1 MTRPTYAILP
11 ATQAE
16 VEAERQAA
24 EQYLQ
29 MLESGTIDTPEDEQ
43 MVASV
48 MATAH
53 QHHKRL
59 EGLRLETGKPVRDLQ
74 QAINDHFRGALTTWA
89 KTKAKARDLLAVAE
103 RGRRAEAQAAMEAS
117 EPEAIP
123 APVEKPREIRYHD
136 ELEIKVVDF
145 DAIPREYLTVDWS
158 AVRLA
163 YSAGKTVPGMSAEL
177 VRKPVLSGK

>member
-1 MTRPTYAILP
+1 MTLPTYAILP

-16 VEAERQAA
+16 VEVERQAA

-29 MLESGTIDTPEDEQ
+29 MLESGTIDTPEDEK

-53 QHHKRL
+53 QRHKRL
-59 EGLRLETGKPVRDLQ
+59 EELRLETGKPARDLQ

-89 KTKAKARDLLAVAE
+89 KAKAKARDLLAEAE
-103 RGRRAEAQAAMEAS
+103 RERRAEAQAAMEAAR
-117 EPEAIP
+117 PEAIP
-123 APVEKPREIRYHD
+123 APVEKPKEIRYHD
-136 ELEIKVVDF
+136 ELEIKVIDF
-145 DAIPREYLTVDWS
+145 DAVPREYLTVDWS

-163 YSAGKTVPGMSAEL
+163 YASGKTVPGMSAEL
-177 VRKPVLSGK
+177 VRRPVLTGR